1 MGDRSMTA
9 RFVLVAEDELGQR
22 LARDL
27 ADRVVAER
35 GVEWLRDLWA
45 DEGTLSMHR
54 TFSGFRAGQGWCR
67 WAEVKRLAEE
77 RSIRVHGLGMSAERA
92 MARKAV
98 AIAAEIDAASP
109 DEPRIDALFLVHDTD
124 GDEEVRERLRDG
136 ARGRGAPPSFR
147 VIVVAPHPESE
158 AWVIAGAAPWLAK
171 GQIQHGEERKRLGFD
186 PVTRPELLSANRATD
201 KRDAKRVCE
210 ALLGPHGDAYQ
221 AWERCW
227 KETPLETLEQ
237 HGAHAGV
244 RAYTQEIEET
254 LLPLLGDPRP
264 RDGR

>member
-1 MGDRSMTA
+1 MTA

-22 LARDL
+22 LARDT

-35 GVEWLRDLWA
+35 RGSSGWRNLWA

-54 TFSGFRAGQGWCR
+54 TFSGFRAGQAWCR

-77 RSIRVHGLGMSAERA
+77 HSVRVHGLGMGAERA

-147 VIVVAPHPESE
+147 VIVAAPHPR
-158 AWVIAGAAPWLAK
+158 AK
-171 GQIQHGEERKRLGFD
+171 PG
-186 PVTRPELLSANRATD
+186 
-201 KRDAKRVCE
+201 
-210 ALLGPHGDAYQ
+210 
-221 AWERCW
+221 
-227 KETPLETLEQ
+227 
-237 HGAHAGV
+237 
-244 RAYTQEIEET
+244 
-254 LLPLLGDPRP
+254 
-264 RDGR
+264 